1 MPVLDTGI
9 SRRLEKGCRVRPG
22 NDESNEMNRRY
33 FTSPYQKSR
42 SYSPAVITEGGR
54 VVWLAGHLAAEDEDG
69 RSLAGDFDGQVR
81 CVFRKLAATL
91 AAADAAL
98 SDIVTMTVFITDVSN
113 NARFVE
119 LRKEFFADD
128 AYPASTMVTVAALNR
143 PELLVEINAVAVT
156 G

>member
-1 MPVLDTGI
+1 
-9 SRRLEKGCRVRPG
+9 
-22 NDESNEMNRRY
+22 MNRRY

-98 SDIVTMTVFITDVSN
+98 SDIVTMTVFITEVSN